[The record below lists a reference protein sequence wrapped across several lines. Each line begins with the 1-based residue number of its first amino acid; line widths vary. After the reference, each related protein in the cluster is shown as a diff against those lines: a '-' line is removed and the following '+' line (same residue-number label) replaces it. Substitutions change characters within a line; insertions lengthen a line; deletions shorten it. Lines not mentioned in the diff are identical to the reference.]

1 MEAFVAKFLLFL
13 LTLVV
18 VWALFLRPAK
28 RLHRHDQTPQNL
40 PTAPE
45 RMVACAHC
53 GVFVPESEAV
63 AGRQPGR
70 FFCGE
75 AHRRLDDVGQG
86 SA

>member
-1 MEAFVAKFLLFL
+1 MDPFVAKFLLFL

-18 VWALFLRPAK
+18 VWVLFLRPAK
-28 RLHRHDQTPQNL
+28 RLRRYDQMNL

-63 AGRQPGR
+63 SGCQSGR

-75 AHRRLDDVGQG
+75 AHRRLDDAGQG